1 MISARWLIVA
11 SCLTAIPLAGC
22 VSLRSPSEPAHVV
35 ATNPEMC
42 ALLRRAS
49 LGPALLVVSV
59 VQSGPSRRGVLV
71 VNGKGKGRLV
81 LEEVPGAVLLDLV
94 VAPDPAADQQG
105 WLAAVVVAL
114 SPLAMGRDRIYEPPA
129 QGQLARLKMLNGG
142 RLVMVLRIAEAD
154 GLPCQTTW
162 CDVNG
167 RPRWQVSLRGP
178 WSDSEAGRAPDALE
192 VRRVT
197 AGLEDLPEP
206 VRARLMIHEVRMPP
220 APWDPHW
227 LEPGAPLP
235 EG

>member
-11 SCLTAIPLAGC
+11 SSLAAIPLTGC
-22 VSLRSPSEPAHVV
+22 VSLRSPSEPDHVV
-35 ATNPEMC
+35 ATSPELC
-42 ALLRRAS
+42 VLLRRAS

-71 VNGKGKGRLV
+71 VDGKGKGRLV
-81 LEEVPGAVLLDLV
+81 LEEVPGAASLDLV
-94 VAPDPAADQQG
+94 VAPDSAAVQQG
-105 WLAAVVVAL
+105 WLLAAVVAL
-114 SPLAMGRDRIYEPPA
+114 SPLAMGGDRVYEPPA
-129 QGQLARLKMLNGG
+129 MGQSARLKVLDAG
-142 RLVMVLRIAEAD
+142 RLAMVLRIAEAD
-154 GLPCQTTW
+154 GLPFQSTW
-162 CDVNG
+162 CDANG

-206 VRARLMIHEVRMPP
+206 VRARLIIHEVRMPP